1 MKIDKLIKENNI
13 QKKLKRLYYIS
24 FIKFIAMIIIIKWHI
39 SIWKKRNI
47 DYGARLCELLYVSSG
62 FLVGYNYYYNP
73 LKSDYKTSFIY
84 LYKHLKSFYPL
95 YIINTIMDIYRSKN
109 IAINKLTFI
118 EIFIINFL
126 LLQSWSR
133 YKTFV
138 PCFNGH
144 TWFLSALM
152 LCYFSSPFLLNGIN
166 KLYRA
171 LFLFMI
177 ISSVRIFGEV
187 LIKKG
192 AINLFDANFHYGPF
206 VRLLEFY
213 MGMLTV
219 PIYFLIRFYLD
230 SFRKQKIYFTIFFT
244 IFQIFSP
251 ILIYIVSIKFKYIFY
266 RGHFALFFS
275 IITILFGFD
284 YGLIS
289 NILSTKI
296 VQIIISCQIEMY
308 ILQFNINHFIIKL
321 LFKKNPKNN
330 IEIEIH
336 FIIKLII
343 IFTIAFLY
351 NKTLKPKLTNIFD
364 TIVISIISKI

>member
-1 MKIDKLIKENNI
+1 MEIDKLIKEKNI
-13 QKKLKRLYYIS
+13 QKKLKHLYYIS

-39 SIWKKRNI
+39 SIWKKKNI

-62 FLVGYNYYYNP
+62 FLVGYNYFYNP

-95 YIINTIMDIYRSKN
+95 YLINTLIEIYRRKN
-109 IAINKLTFI
+109 ISLNKLTFI

-126 LLQSWSR
+126 LLQSLSR
-133 YKTFV
+133 YKRFV
-138 PCFNGH
+138 PCLNGH

-166 KLYRA
+166 TLKRSLI
-171 LFLFMI
+171 LFMI
-177 ISSVRIFGEV
+177 VSSIRIFGEV

-192 AINLFDANFHYGPF
+192 AINLLDADFHYGPF

-251 ILIYIVSIKFKYIFY
+251 ILIYVVCFKFKYIFY

-275 IITILFGFD
+275 IIIIALGFD

-296 VQIIISCQIEMY
+296 VQLIISCQIEMY
-308 ILQFNINHFIIKL
+308 ILQLNLNHFINKL
-321 LFKKNPKNN
+321 LFKENPKNK
-330 IEIEIH
+330 IEIEIQ
-336 FIIKLII
+336 FFIKLII

-351 NKTLKPKLTNIFD
+351 KKKLKPKLTNIFD
-364 TIVISIISKI
+364 TIVISIINKI